1 LSLCRDIEAEV
12 QWNRSVIEGRKY
24 GDQKDLAKQD
34 MDFGVLT
41 LATRDDYQKAIG
53 LALSVRLSNP
63 GVPIAVAC
71 PKSARPLLAPYFDF
85 VISDDPSI
93 RGFEHKLHLDRY
105 SPFDNTFFF
114 DADVLVFRNL
124 LEVYQLW
131 REHSYTACGRVIT
144 GGISPFGLDR
154 VRALSI
160 IGREHFVCIDGA
172 GHAFFRKPDC
182 FPVFELAREFATNYA
197 KKFGV
202 SGKLADEDV
211 MGLALSSL
219 NLKTMPGIPFWSR
232 YLSGKRGTVKMNAA
246 ESTCEMELAE
256 TGEIQHPYMMHFA
269 ANEAPF
275 AYARQLSLLF
285 KRFGISTRG
294 LMSMAI
300 RDYYVTDVEWPIR
313 QMIKRNLRRSKLP
326 GVFRGTNFSG

>member
-1 LSLCRDIEAEV
+1 
-12 QWNRSVIEGRKY
+12 
-24 GDQKDLAKQD
+24 
-34 MDFGVLT
+34 MDFGILT

-53 LALSVRLSNP
+53 LALSVKLSNP

-71 PKSARPLLAPYFDF
+71 PTSARPLLAPYFDF
-85 VISDDPSI
+85 VVSDDPSI

-105 SPFDNTFFF
+105 SPFENTFFF
-114 DADVLVFRNL
+114 DADVLVFRDL
-124 LEVYQLW
+124 REVYQLW
-131 REHSYTACGRVIT
+131 SEHPYAACGRVIT
-144 GGISPFGLDR
+144 GGVSPFGLNR

-182 FPVFELAREFATNYA
+182 VPVFELARKFAVNYA
-197 KKFGV
+197 EKFGV

-219 NLKTMPGIPFWSR
+219 NLRTMPPIPFWSR
-232 YLSGKRGTVKMNAA
+232 YLSGKRGTIRMNAA
-246 ESTCEMELAE
+246 ESRCEMELAE
-256 TGEIQHPYMMHFA
+256 TGEIQRPFMMHFA

-294 LMSMAI
+294 LMSMAVQ
-300 RDYYVTDVEWPIR
+300 DYYVNNVKWPIR
-313 QMIKRNLRRSKLP
+313 QMVKRSFQRLKLA
-326 GVFRGTNFSG
+326 